1 MRAIFYKLICLT
13 NLHMGSGDINYDV
26 VDLEV
31 ERDPVL
37 REPTMNASGVKG
49 ALRDYFD
56 RLNQAGHIS
65 RETVLSIFGS
75 DANEKNQEEKNKGTR
90 QGTYHF
96 LSGDLIARP
105 VRVSEGNPS
114 YVLATTPELLKH
126 VGTKLT
132 AFGLNNPFADVPD
145 AQENVV
151 LTGASCKEIENI
163 RAKQVECKPLEAFLG
178 KQWAL
183 MSPKQLAEIDLP
195 VLAHNVL
202 EDGISKN
209 LWYEQVVPHESV
221 FGLLVIAPEG
231 DTAFENALGANTVVQ
246 FGAGATTGN
255 GFTRL
260 EKQET
265 GGMCNEQKTGR

>member
-1 MRAIFYKLICLT
+1 MNAIFYKLTCLT
-13 NLHMGSGDINYDV
+13 NLHMGSGDVNYNV

-37 REPTMNASGVKG
+37 GEPTMNASGVKG
-49 ALRDYFD
+49 ALRDHFD
-56 RLNQAGHIS
+56 SLSRGEYID

-75 DANEKNQEEKNKGTR
+75 DTNEKDEDEKKKGTR

-105 VRVSEGNPS
+105 VRVSSGKPS

-126 VGTKLT
+126 VGRKLA
-132 AFGLNNPFADVPD
+132 AFGLTDLFVEIPD
-145 AQENVV
+145 AEETGV
-151 LTGASCKEIENI
+151 LTGADCTEIEGI
-163 RAKQVECKPLEAFLG
+163 TAKHVECRPLENFLG
-178 KQWAL
+178 ANWAL

-195 VLAHNVL
+195 VMAHNVL
-202 EDGISKN
+202 ENGISKN

-221 FGLLVIAPEG
+221 FGLLIIAPEG
-231 DTAFENALGANTVVQ
+231 DNDFEDALGADAVVQ

-255 GFTRL
+255 GFIKL
-260 EKQET
+260 EKL
-265 GGMCNEQKTGR
+265 NGRDVQ